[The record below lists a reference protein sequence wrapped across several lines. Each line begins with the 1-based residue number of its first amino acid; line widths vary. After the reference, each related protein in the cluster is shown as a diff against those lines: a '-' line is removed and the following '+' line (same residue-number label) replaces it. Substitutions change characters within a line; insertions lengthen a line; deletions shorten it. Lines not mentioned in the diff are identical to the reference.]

1 MGAWLQRIGTA
12 TPRHDVH
19 QAFIVHARQLLRSER
34 ERQLLDRLAERCG
47 IAHRYSVLE
56 PAASARG
63 APDESGFYS
72 LGPFAGTGARMALHD
87 SAALALALQAVHA
100 LAPTDELAARLARV
114 THLIACTSTGSGAPG
129 LDVPL
134 IDALGLPVD
143 VQRTALSAVGGTAVL
158 AALRLARD
166 TLCAAADA
174 SVLVVDVELASLH
187 LHESH
192 ALEDLW
198 PCLLLGDAASAALVG
213 SEPDGAELLDFAAR
227 LLPASRE
234 LMTWQLG
241 DQGFRSHQSGLVP
254 GRIAE
259 ALIDEH
265 ERRGPHSLFGA
276 TATAPAL
283 WVVHADPAVLDA
295 VQAARGLPREALTDS
310 RAVLQA
316 VGHVGAAGTLFVLRR
331 LLRRAVPGAGG
342 LALAFGP
349 GISMEAMQFRTAGLS

>member
-1 MGAWLQRIGTA
+1 MGAWLQRVGTA

-19 QAFIVHARQLLRSER
+19 QAFIAYARQLLRSER

-56 PAASARG
+56 PAAPARG
-63 APDESGFYS
+63 ELDEGGFYS
-72 LGPFAGTGARMALHD
+72 LGAMADTGARLALHD
-87 SAALALALQAVHA
+87 SAALGLALQAVHA
-100 LAPTDELAARLARV
+100 LAPTDELATLLARV
-114 THLIACTSTGSGAPG
+114 THLIACTTTGSGAPG
-129 LDVPL
+129 LDVL
-134 IDALGLPVD
+134 LVDALGLPAD
-143 VQRTALSAVGGTAVL
+143 VQHIALAAVGGTAAL

-166 TLCAAADA
+166 TLYATADA
-174 SVLVVDVELASLH
+174 RVLVVDVELASLH
-187 LHESH
+187 LRESH

-198 PCLLLGDAASAALVG
+198 PCLLLGDGASAALVG
-213 SEPDGAELLDFAAR
+213 SEPTGAELLDFGTR

-241 DQGFRSHQSGLVP
+241 DQGFRPHQSGLVP

-259 ALIDEH
+259 ALIDERD
-265 ERRGPHSLFGA
+265 RRGAHTLFSR

-283 WVVHADPAVLDA
+283 CVVHADPAVLDA
-295 VQAARGLPREALTDS
+295 VQAALGLPREALADS

-331 LLRRAVPGAGG
+331 LLRRALPGAGG

-349 GISMEAMQFRTAGLS
+349 GITMEAMHFRTAGLS